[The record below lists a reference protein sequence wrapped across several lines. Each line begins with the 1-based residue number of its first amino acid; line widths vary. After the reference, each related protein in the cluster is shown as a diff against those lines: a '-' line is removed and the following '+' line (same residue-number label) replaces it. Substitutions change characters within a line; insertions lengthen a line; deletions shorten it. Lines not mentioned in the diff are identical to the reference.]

1 MACVIAITR
10 ERNKYI
16 FSLDNGKVASVDL
29 DNHAHPFIGVSGKE
43 TKNIPSSI
51 RGVMASILENACHH
65 YNDYTFTNKEYIDR
79 IISLPD
85 ISLNIKELYIKMIYN
100 CNADNTWFNAEWRG
114 IIEMMRRA
122 EQEQDF
128 RVFDLFDT
136 IEQAKVKKLITKY
149 NLEDCSQWIDIHHLD
164 YLEIKAFR
172 SALRTACKDKYEK
185 ARRAVMELF
194 ETEDEN
200 RLEENFGIRFA
211 RYDKRYHVRKLY
223 DLMTG
228 AEAYRVK
235 IGLTD
240 YQYTNIER
248 DYETLRARYEQEK
261 TRIDNEF
268 FARNQRK
275 YNLSFESGNYKIF
288 VPTSREEL
296 SKIGDYFS
304 NCANTWEWNS
314 RLSNGAFALVVVMVK
329 NSENYRVCCDID
341 LKTMVIS
348 QYYGRYNESVR
359 TESLLTFKQKYQEYL
374 DTLRTVQPSFFKKWI

>member
-10 ERNKYI
+10 ERNKYT

-29 DNHAHPFIGVSGKE
+29 DNHIHPFIGVSGKE

-51 RGVMASILENACHH
+51 RGIMGTILENACHH

-100 CNADNTWFNAEWRG
+100 CRADNTWFNAEWRG
-114 IIEMMRRA
+114 IIEMIRKD
-122 EQEQDF
+122 EQEQNE
-128 RVFDLFDT
+128 RYFDLFVV
-136 IEQAKVKKLITKY
+136 IEQAKVQKLLAKY
-149 NLEDCSQWIDIHHLD
+149 NLEDCSEWIDLYHLD

-200 RLEENFGIRFA
+200 RLEENFGIHFE

-223 DLMTG
+223 DLMTR
-228 AEAYRVK
+228 AEVYREK

-248 DYETLRARYEQEK
+248 DYEALRARYEQEK

-296 SKIGDYFS
+296 FEIGKYFC
-304 NCANTWEWNS
+304 NCANTWEWEN
-314 RLSNGAFALVVVMVK
+314 RLSRGRYALVVVTMK
-329 NSENYRVCCDID
+329 NTGNYRVCCDICLPD
-341 LKTMVIS
+341 LTIS
-348 QYYGRYNESVR
+348 QYLGQYNNRVD
-359 TESLLTFKQKYQEYL
+359 TEALLTFKQKYQEYL
-374 DTLRTVQPSFFKKWI
+374 NTLRTV